1 MKQSTLGSCIRTLR
15 LRNHLTQAQLARKL
29 GVTDKAVSKWERDL
43 SYPDIAL
50 FPKLSEVLG
59 STVNDLLTGCK
70 EEYRPSNLVQA
81 FELSQDI
88 RTPLHVILGFV
99 EIAKHNYGD
108 QDMMM
113 WYLEGIKVSGEYLM
127 SLLNCIMQH
136 GCCSADAEEAYKKYF
151 LNPEEWEKYLLGEV
165 QSRLER
171 QEDYDFSGKRILIVD
186 DMMIN
191 RDIAAAVLRQTGAE
205 TETAEDGTLCVQ
217 KVEAMPAG
225 YYDLILMDIIMPD
238 MDGLEATR
246 RIRRLSDQE
255 KAQVPIIAMTT
266 NVSDKGRKVALDAG
280 MNAFTEKPILV
291 DKLFMTMSRYLA
303 GGRTPCRNDK

>member
-1 MKQSTLGSCIRTLR
+1 MKQSTFGACIRTMR
-15 LRNHLTQAQLARKL
+15 LRNHLTQAQLAQKL

-43 SYPDIAL
+43 SYPDIML

-70 EEYRPSNLVQA
+70 EEYQPSNLLQA
-81 FELSQDI
+81 FEISRDI

-113 WYLEGIKVSGEYLM
+113 WYLEGIRVSGEYLM
-127 SLLNCIMQH
+127 SLLNCIMPH
-136 GCCSADAEEAYKKYF
+136 DGCSSDADEACKKYS
-151 LNPEEWEKYLLGEV
+151 LDPAEWEKFLLGEMR
-165 QSRLER
+165 SRLER
-171 QEDYDFSGKRILIVD
+171 QEDYDFTGKRILIVD
-186 DMMIN
+186 DMMVN
-191 RDIAAAVLRQTGAE
+191 RDIAAAVLKQTGAE
-205 TETAEDGTLCVQ
+205 TETAEDGMICVQ

-225 YYDLILMDIIMPD
+225 YYDLILMDIIMPG

-255 KAQVPIIAMTT
+255 KAKTPIIAMTT
-266 NVSDKGRKVALDAG
+266 NVSDRDREAALDAG

-291 DKLFMTMSRYLA
+291 DKLFTAMSRYLA
-303 GGRTPCRNDK
+303 GGPDYSQK